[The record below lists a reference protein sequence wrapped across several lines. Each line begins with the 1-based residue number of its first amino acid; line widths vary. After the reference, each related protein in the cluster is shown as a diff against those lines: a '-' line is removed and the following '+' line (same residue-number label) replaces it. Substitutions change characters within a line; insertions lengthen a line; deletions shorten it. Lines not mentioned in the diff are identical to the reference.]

1 MAHVVVERSFPVPQS
16 DEDLSMVEDRLAP
29 CSELYGVVWKRSV
42 VSLDR
47 RHMIC
52 EYQAP
57 DAETVRKV
65 QREAGAA
72 FDHIWSGEI
81 IVG

>member
-1 MAHVVVERSFPVPQS
+1 MPQS
-16 DEDLSMVEDRLAP
+16 DEDLRVAEDLLAP

-47 RHMIC
+47 KHMIC
-52 EYQAP
+52 EYEAP

-65 QREAGAA
+65 QKEAGAA

-81 IVG
+81 IAG